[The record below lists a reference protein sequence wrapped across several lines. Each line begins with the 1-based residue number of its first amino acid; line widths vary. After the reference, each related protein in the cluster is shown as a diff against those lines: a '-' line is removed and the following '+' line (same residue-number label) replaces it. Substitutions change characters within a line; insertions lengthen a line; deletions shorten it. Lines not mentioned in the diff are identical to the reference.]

1 MIFNV
6 DKKIIRISM
15 RYPSDDCFDLNCDI
29 KKAELQKIESIRIIA
44 TAVLLAFP
52 ESSPR

>member
-15 RYPSDDCFDLNCDI
+15 RYLNDDCFDLNCYL
-29 KKAELQKIESIRIIA
+29 KKAE
-44 TAVLLAFP
+44 P
-52 ESSPR
+52 

>member
-15 RYPSDDCFDLNCDI
+15 RPLGDDCFDLNYDI
-29 KKAELQKIESIRIIA
+29 KIAELQKIESIRIIA
-44 TAVLLAFP
+44 TAALLAFP